1 MAPTGGS
8 AGGRAEAAGGG
19 YETLVAAW
27 YCIRILLGQLAH
39 PQFDLPANIRLVAL
53 RSQAAEDVDD
63 VNVRSSDDGV
73 LFVNVKRSVG
83 LTTGDASP
91 LAKALDQFVRQ
102 HKAASEHASEAVRGR
117 KLDPVRDRLILA
129 TRSTAP
135 ITIRVALTRLL
146 RGLRDQSDKNLLSEI
161 TLNAEEVDVAKV
173 VETHLR
179 RSWENAYDAQPAP
192 TELGALLR
200 LIHLQFIDVEAG
212 ERERLSAM
220 DDLRRHVLT
229 DPAEAEAAFSHL
241 IAHCARLRADQ
252 SGADT
257 STLLVLSRN
266 YAAPLTRLGCLAF
279 EGQGAFAPQS

>member
-27 YCIRILLGQLAH
+27 YCIRILLGHLAH
-39 PQFDLPANIRLVAL
+39 PQFDLPANTRLVAL

-63 VNVRSSDDGV
+63 VNVRSGDDGV

-102 HKAASEHASEAVRGR
+102 YKAASEHASEAVRGR

-135 ITIRVALTRLL
+135 ITIRGTLTRLL

-220 DDLRRHVLT
+220 DDLRRHILT
-229 DPAEAEAAFSHL
+229 DPAEAEAAFFHL

-252 SGADT
+252 SGA
-257 STLLVLSRN
+257 
-266 YAAPLTRLGCLAF
+266 
-279 EGQGAFAPQS
+279 